1 MPVRILVIDD
11 EKPLLHMMT
20 DTLHRVCSKQDEIV
34 SFSSAKELRRCED
47 RHFDVAFIDVRL
59 GNISGVTFAKEL
71 LKDSPKCNIIYVTA
85 DDTVQAGIFST
96 RPSGYILKP
105 YTDEEI
111 RAELDNLR
119 YPVSK

>member
-85 DDTVQAGIFST
+85 DDTAQAGSFCICPDF
-96 RPSGYILKP
+96 LKN
-105 YTDEEI
+105 TMNGDR
-111 RAELDNLR
+111 RADS
-119 YPVSK
+119 V